1 MYARTKVREKKV
13 NYSWNF
19 VFIARFMNGTEV
31 QSLDLT
37 ALLPVEY
44 KYCGLAV
51 MVIASGAT

>member
-1 MYARTKVREKKV
+1 MREKKV